1 MEKIKAVIGTNSW
14 GGKAYGKLLRGSYTD
29 DDTIRLA
36 MKEAEK
42 HGLMIYDL
50 ARDYGLGKAQKM
62 IGRFGTENIILSA
75 KYTPMKHY
83 KKNCVRRSLEKD
95 LADFGRDHVDIY
107 WLHLPVDIREHLSEI
122 AELYKEGKIRNIGV
136 SNFDPN
142 ECKLSKQIL
151 EKEGIPLYG
160 VQNHYS
166 ILAREWEK
174 NGLTDWCRENHIE
187 FWAWAVLEEGMLTDP
202 RVKGKTSVMKLIMN
216 RQKKKM
222 HELYRVMIAVAKRH
236 SITVP
241 QVAEAFC
248 ANKGLVPVCGCRK
261 PEQVRQ
267 LAEAVNVKL
276 SAAEIKRIEEAADS
290 SKAKVLGYDM
300 FRAFVPKKA
309 VK

>member
-1 MEKIKAVIGTNSW
+1 
-14 GGKAYGKLLRGSYTD
+14 
-29 DDTIRLA
+29 
-36 MKEAEK
+36 
-42 HGLMIYDL
+42 MIYDL

-136 SNFDPN
+136 SNFDSN

-276 SAAEIKRIEEAADS
+276 SAAEIKRIEQAADS